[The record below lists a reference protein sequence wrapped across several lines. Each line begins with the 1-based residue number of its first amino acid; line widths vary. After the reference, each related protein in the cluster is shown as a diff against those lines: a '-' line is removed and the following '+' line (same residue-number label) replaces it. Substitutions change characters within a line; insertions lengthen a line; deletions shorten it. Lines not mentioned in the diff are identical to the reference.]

1 MDGFGAN
8 TPASRC
14 LLPWKFTNWRAM
26 RTVHVVRK
34 TALNYSERENVR
46 QTCGH
51 SPPNMGLKTRC
62 MHHVRVFCLAH
73 GDRVMAHLDICPF
86 LLMDE
91 LFNLIDLTKPMNLVE
106 Q

>member
-1 MDGFGAN
+1 MDGFGVN

-14 LLPWKFTNWRAM
+14 LLPWKFTNWCAM
-26 RTVHVVRK
+26 HTVHVVRK

-73 GDRVMAHLDICPF
+73 GDLIMAHLEIICKGCPF
-86 LLMDE
+86 LLMEE
-91 LFNLIDLTKPMNLVE
+91 LFNLIDLTKPMY
-106 Q
+106 